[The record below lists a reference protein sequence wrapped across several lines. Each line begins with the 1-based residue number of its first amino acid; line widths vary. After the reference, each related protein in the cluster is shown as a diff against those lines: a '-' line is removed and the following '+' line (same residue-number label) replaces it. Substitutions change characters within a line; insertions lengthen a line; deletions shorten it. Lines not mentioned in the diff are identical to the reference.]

1 MIWGRETYTRRE
13 VSAKIEVSWECEDES
28 DESFAAEKVLFLQL
42 EGTLDFLQV
51 EKMSKGHSKRKCQHV
66 TSKKL

>member
-42 EGTLDFLQV
+42 EGTVGFFAGG
-51 EKMSKGHSKRKCQHV
+51 ENE
-66 TSKKL
+66 